1 VLYNKYR
8 PAGFSEVCSQEH
20 VKKILTNQ
28 ILNDRLMNA
37 YVFTGPTGT
46 GKTTVAR
53 ILGACVNCSTG
64 ITVTPDPK
72 DKFASVIL
80 SGKCVTDVVERDAAS
95 NGGVDDTRSLREA
108 AKFAP
113 MEMRKKIYIID
124 ECHALTSDSWQALL
138 KIIEEPPSYLMFVLC
153 TTMINK
159 VPETIQTRC
168 MVLDFRPLPVQDVLS
183 QLKLIASGEKIEMD
197 DEASRM
203 IASAS
208 RGSVREALTLLEKAI
223 DIVGKG
229 KPICS
234 KDIAGAIGAAPFS
247 KIRDFVNA
255 VIRQKFVDAV
265 ASSSEVVGT
274 GTSAEAFL
282 AEVVK
287 YLHHV
292 GVLGAYDLT
301 SQGYSPQEL
310 EDIKNTQEMMKS
322 SVKEWRTV
330 IPEMMYTAQRNA
342 GLTLLNAEPQFQLN
356 CLYLDFKRILKGKEV
371 AK

>member
-1 VLYNKYR
+1 MLYNKYR
-8 PAGFSEVCSQEH
+8 PTGFNAVCSQEH

-37 YVFTGPTGT
+37 YVFTGPAGT

-53 ILGACVNCSTG
+53 ILAACVNCSTG
-64 ITVTPDPK
+64 QTETPDPA

-80 SGKCVTDVVERDAAS
+80 SGKCVTDVMERDAAS
-95 NGGVDDTRSLREA
+95 NGGVDDTRELREA
-108 AKFAP
+108 GKFAP

-124 ECHALTSDSWQALL
+124 ECHALTDQSWQALL
-138 KIIEEPPSYLMFVLC
+138 KIIEEPPPHLMFILC
-153 TTMINK
+153 TTRIDK

-168 MVLDFRPLPVQDVLS
+168 MVLDFRPLSMQDVLS
-183 QLKLIASGEKIEMD
+183 QLKLVAKGEKIKVD

-223 DIVGKG
+223 DIVGKDT
-229 KPICS
+229 PVSS
-234 KDIAGAIGAAPFS
+234 KDIAAAIGAAPFS

-255 VIRQKFVDAV
+255 VVRQKFTDAV

-282 AEVVK
+282 GEVAK

-292 GVLGAYDLT
+292 GVFGAYDLA
-301 SQGYSPQEL
+301 SQGYAPQEL
-310 EDIKNTQEMMKS
+310 DDIKNTQEMMKS
-322 SVKEWRTV
+322 NVKEWRSV
-330 IPEMMYTAQRNA
+330 IPEMIYTAQRNA